1 MKSILT
7 MAWTAEDPS
16 AFELAAKLARA
27 FDARVT
33 GMEPPSYGV
42 MSMAW
47 ADAGMGAPIGGGL
60 AEDAEERQRVAAV
73 KQAFEQRLAGLASEW
88 RAADDS
94 GPTAIGVIGRAYDMI
109 VMPQPGPLPKMPESV
124 FETAL
129 FDSGRPVLVVPAAYG
144 GMVGKK
150 ILFAWNG
157 STESA
162 RAISLAMPMLSKAES
177 IEVMSVDG
185 AGGMVTGAELGGD
198 RPVARR
204 LRFQGHQPARQARQ
218 PLGRPNHCRHRGF
231 DRRRLD
237 RQGRLHA
244 KPAAPDDLRRH
255 DPTPD
260 PEFAVAGALLLL
272 KPCLRAWPRRGCPP
286 AW

>member
-7 MAWTAEDPS
+7 MAWTAEDPA
-16 AFELAAKLARA
+16 AFELAARLAKG
-27 FDARVT
+27 FGARLV
-33 GMEPPSYGV
+33 GLEPPSYGV

-73 KQAFEQRLAGLASEW
+73 KQAFDARALGLTSEW

-94 GPTAIGVIGRAYDMI
+94 GPTAIGIIGRAYDLI
-109 VMPQPGPLPKMPESV
+109 VMPQPGALPKMPESV

-129 FDSGRPVLVVPAAYG
+129 FDSGRPVLVVPARFS

-162 RAISLAMPMLSKAES
+162 RAISLAMPVMGGAEA
-177 IEVMSVDG
+177 IDVLSVDG
-185 AGGMVTGAELGGD
+185 AMVPGPSSAEIADSLRSHGLNVTSQHVKPGTRTAGQTIVDTAIAGGCDLIVKGAYTQSRLRQMIFGGMTRHLIMHSPL
-198 RPVARR
+198 PV
-204 LRFQGHQPARQARQ
+204 LFSY
-218 PLGRPNHCRHRGF
+218 
-231 DRRRLD
+231 
-237 RQGRLHA
+237 
-244 KPAAPDDLRRH
+244 
-255 DPTPD
+255 
-260 PEFAVAGALLLL
+260 
-272 KPCLRAWPRRGCPP
+272 
-286 AW
+286 

>member
-7 MAWTAEDPS
+7 MAWTAEDPA
-16 AFELAAKLARA
+16 AFELAAKLAKEFGSRL
-27 FDARVT
+27 V
-33 GMEPPSYGV
+33 GLEPPSYGV

-73 KQAFEQRLAGLASEW
+73 KQAFDSRAAGLTSEW

-94 GPTAIGVIGRAYDMI
+94 GPTAIGIIGRAYDLI
-109 VMPQPGPLPKMPESV
+109 VMPQPGALPKMPESV

-129 FDSGRPVLVVPAAYG
+129 FDSGRPVLVVPPRVSG
-144 GMVGKK
+144 LVGKK

-162 RAISLAMPMLSKAES
+162 RAISLAMPMLSRAEQ

-185 AGGMVTGAELGGD
+185 ASGMVPGPSSAEIAASLAAYGFNVTNQHVKPGNRSAGQTIVDTAISIGADMIVKGAYTQSRLRQMIFGGMTRHLILNSPL
-198 RPVARR
+198 PV
-204 LRFQGHQPARQARQ
+204 LFSY
-218 PLGRPNHCRHRGF
+218 
-231 DRRRLD
+231 
-237 RQGRLHA
+237 
-244 KPAAPDDLRRH
+244 
-255 DPTPD
+255 
-260 PEFAVAGALLLL
+260 
-272 KPCLRAWPRRGCPP
+272 
-286 AW
+286 

>member
-16 AFELAAKLARA
+16 AFDLAAKLARA
-27 FDARVT
+27 FDARLT
-33 GMEPPSYGV
+33 GLEPPSYGV

-73 KQAFEQRLAGLASEW
+73 KQAFDERATGLTSGW
-88 RAADDS
+88 RPADDS
-94 GPTAIGVIGRAYDMI
+94 GPTAIGVLGRAYDMI

-129 FDSGRPVLVVPAAYG
+129 FDSGRPVLVVPPGYR

-162 RAISLAMPMLSKAES
+162 RAISLAMPVLSRAES
-177 IEVMSVDG
+177 IDVMSVEG
-185 AGGMVTGAELGGD
+185 AGVPGPSSGEIAQSLAAHGFNVTHQTVKAGSRSAGQAIVDTAIAGGADLIVKG
-198 RPVARR
+198 AYTQSR
-204 LRFQGHQPARQARQ
+204 LRQMIFGGMTRYLILNS
-218 PLGRPNHCRHRGF
+218 PLPVLF
-231 DRRRLD
+231 SY
-237 RQGRLHA
+237 
-244 KPAAPDDLRRH
+244 
-255 DPTPD
+255 
-260 PEFAVAGALLLL
+260 
-272 KPCLRAWPRRGCPP
+272 
-286 AW
+286 

>member
-7 MAWTAEDPS
+7 MAWTAEDPA
-16 AFELAAKLARA
+16 AFELAARLAKG
-27 FDARVT
+27 FGARLV
-33 GMEPPSYGV
+33 GLEPPSYGV

-73 KQAFEQRLAGLASEW
+73 RQAFDARALGLTSEW

-94 GPTAIGVIGRAYDMI
+94 GPTAIGIIGRAYDLI
-109 VMPQPGPLPKMPESV
+109 VMPQPGALPKMPESV

-129 FDSGRPVLVVPAAYG
+129 FDSGRPVLVVPARFS

-162 RAISLAMPMLSKAES
+162 RAISLAMPVMSRAEA
-177 IEVMSVDG
+177 IDVLSVDG
-185 AGGMVTGAELGGD
+185 AMVPGPSSAEIADSLRSHGLNVTSQHVKPGTRTAGQTIVDTAIAGGCDLIVKGAYTQSRLRQMIFGGMTRHLIMQSPL
-198 RPVARR
+198 PV
-204 LRFQGHQPARQARQ
+204 LFSY
-218 PLGRPNHCRHRGF
+218 
-231 DRRRLD
+231 
-237 RQGRLHA
+237 
-244 KPAAPDDLRRH
+244 
-255 DPTPD
+255 
-260 PEFAVAGALLLL
+260 
-272 KPCLRAWPRRGCPP
+272 
-286 AW
+286 

>member
-16 AFELAAKLARA
+16 SFDLASRLAKSFGAKL
-27 FDARVT
+27 V
-33 GMEPPSYGV
+33 GLEPPSYGV

-73 KQAFEQRLAGLASEW
+73 KQAFESRAAGLTAEW

-94 GPTAIGVIGRAYDMI
+94 GPTAIGIIGRAYDLI
-109 VMPQPGPLPKMPESV
+109 VMPQPGALPKMPESV

-129 FDSGRPVLVVPAAYG
+129 FDSGRPVLVVPPRFS

-150 ILFAWNG
+150 VLFAWNG

-162 RAISLAMPMLSKAES
+162 RAISLAMPVMSRAEA
-177 IEVMSVDG
+177 IDVLSVDG
-185 AGGMVTGAELGGD
+185 AMVPGPSSAEIADSLRSHGLNVTSQHVKPGTRTAGQTIVDTAIAGGCDLIVKGAYTQSRLRQMIFGGMTRHLILHSTL
-198 RPVARR
+198 PV
-204 LRFQGHQPARQARQ
+204 LFSY
-218 PLGRPNHCRHRGF
+218 
-231 DRRRLD
+231 
-237 RQGRLHA
+237 
-244 KPAAPDDLRRH
+244 
-255 DPTPD
+255 
-260 PEFAVAGALLLL
+260 
-272 KPCLRAWPRRGCPP
+272 
-286 AW
+286 